1 MLAFRYARSSWNAV
15 GSVHGCLKTFAR
27 SREGNGTVTSD
38 RPYEFLPHERPFMPG
53 SPATPTHPMVR
64 RIGYALIGVLIAL
77 TSGLSTGLLSANL
90 PQIQGSL
97 GLTNVEGAWLTA
109 AYSMT
114 NVCTSFVLIKF
125 RQQFGLQRITR
136 IFLIGFVLISFLQ
149 VIVHSYQTELA
160 TRALAGVVAAGFT
173 PLGFFYIMQAMPAKA
188 RLGGM
193 ILGIG
198 LGQVALP
205 LARVISP
212 FLLANGAIENLY
224 LFEFGLSLVCLGS
237 MALLRLPPSE
247 TAPVLER
254 LDFVTFAIFAPGL
267 ALLIAVLIQG
277 PIVWWSTAWLGY
289 AVAGAIVLI
298 GAAMLIEHNRANPM
312 LNTRWMRTRAVLR
325 LALVAASVRILLSE
339 QTFGATGLLTVVGM
353 GQDQLVTLNAVMAA
367 ATLIGVVASVA
378 TLNPQDL
385 IKPVALS
392 VALIG
397 IAAWLDS
404 DASNLTRPEN
414 LYFSQAMIGF
424 AAAYFLGPTMM
435 AGILR
440 ALSKGPSHMVS
451 FSAVLGIAQ
460 TLGGV
465 GGAALLRSLQ
475 IVREKMHS
483 AELVQTAV
491 PTDPQVA
498 ARLQQLGGAY
508 GRVITDPVLRQA
520 QGSGLL
526 SQQIAR
532 EANILAFND
541 VFMVIAGLSLLS
553 FLYIGGRWLYLRH
566 KGVNP
571 LAEEL
576 AALQR
581 MMANRT

>member
-1 MLAFRYARSSWNAV
+1 MASERA
-15 GSVHGCLKTFAR
+15 
-27 SREGNGTVTSD
+27 
-38 RPYEFLPHERPFMPG
+38 YEFLPHERPLMPG
-53 SPATPTHPMVR
+53 SPATPTHPMPR

-97 GLTNVEGAWLTA
+97 GLTNVEGAWITA

-114 NVCTSFVLIKF
+114 NVCTSFLLIKF

-136 IFLIGFVLISFLQ
+136 VFLIGFVLVSALQ
-149 VIVHSYQTELA
+149 VMVHSYQTELGM
-160 TRALAGVVAAGFT
+160 RALAGIVAAGFT

-205 LARVISP
+205 LARIISP
-212 FLLANGAIENLY
+212 FLLANGAIGNLY

-247 TAPVLER
+247 TAPVFER
-254 LDFVTFAIFAPGL
+254 LDFVTFALFAPGL
-267 ALLIAVLIQG
+267 ALLIAVLVQG
-277 PIVWWSTAWLGY
+277 RIVWWSTPWLGY
-289 AVAGAIVLI
+289 AMAGAIVLI

-312 LNTRWMRTRAVLR
+312 LNTRWMRTRGVLR
-325 LALVAASVRILLSE
+325 LALVAAVVRILLSE
-339 QTFGATGLLTVVGM
+339 QTFGSTGLLTVVGM
-353 GQDQLVTLNAVMAA
+353 GQDQLVTLNVVMAI
-367 ATLIGVVASVA
+367 ATTIGVLASVA

-385 IKPVALS
+385 IKPVAIS
-392 VALIG
+392 VALIAIG
-397 IAAWLDS
+397 AWLDS

-414 LYFSQAMIGF
+414 LYVSQALIGF

-460 TLGGV
+460 TLGGI
-465 GGAALLRSLQ
+465 GGAAFLGSLQ
-475 IVREKMHS
+475 VIREKMHS
-483 AELVQTAV
+483 AELVLAID
-491 PTDPQVA
+491 PTNPQVA

-508 GRVITDPVLRQA
+508 GRVVGDPVLRQV
-520 QGSGLL
+520 QGTGLL
-526 SQQIAR
+526 AQQITR

-541 VFMVIAGLSLLS
+541 VFLVIAGLSVLS
-553 FLYIGGRWLYLRH
+553 FIYVGGRWLYLKW
-566 KGVNP
+566 KGINP
-571 LAEEL
+571 LAGEL
-576 AALQR
+576 EALQR